1 MLTGSVGMPSAP
13 FSVVSGGGGFSL
25 SPNQTKT
32 VTVRF
37 SATAEEAASGNLS
50 IAHNATNQNNP
61 INVPLEG
68 EGVLP
73 SGVAISFVS
82 GPSTAKPGDRVSIQ
96 NTLTNYGTPP
106 ANNVTVNFYLS
117 ADTKIDAADTFLG
130 KRSIRKLA
138 PDASSGPVSTQ
149 VTIPRTVAPGSYFIG
164 AIVGANS
171 NFDPQGITICLPL
184 SKSALLSP
192 KNRGTNIAT
201 TPTLEWSDVNG
212 VTSYEVQVGTDS
224 KFTDIVASITGLT
237 DTRWFVAPALGNQT
251 TYFWRVRAVNDCG
264 SGPWSSTWNFRTM

>member
-1 MLTGSVGMPSAP
+1 M
-13 FSVVSGGGGFSL
+13 

-117 ADTKIDAADTFLG
+117 ADARIDVADTLIG
-130 KRSIRKLA
+130 KRSITKLA
-138 PDASSGPVSTQ
+138 PGASSGPVSTQ

-164 AIVGANS
+164 AIVRANY
-171 NFDPQGITICLPL
+171 NFDPKGITICLPL
-184 SKSALLSP
+184 SKATLLSP
-192 KNRGTNIAT
+192 QNRGTNIAT
-201 TPTLEWSDVNG
+201 TPTLEWFDVNG
-212 VTSYEVQVGTDS
+212 VTSYEVQVATDS
-224 KFTDIVASITGLT
+224 KFTDVVASTANLSNT
-237 DTRWFVAPALGNQT
+237 QWTVAPALSADIK
-251 TYFWRVRAVNDCG
+251 YFWRVRAENACG
-264 SGPWSSTWNFRTM
+264 LGPWSSTWSFKTM